1 MHADDSRMCTRKAM
15 AYDIINA
22 LEERHDLDQETT
34 KLIVNIIKE
43 YVRNDE
49 HEQEYT

>member
-43 YVRNDE
+43 YVINDE